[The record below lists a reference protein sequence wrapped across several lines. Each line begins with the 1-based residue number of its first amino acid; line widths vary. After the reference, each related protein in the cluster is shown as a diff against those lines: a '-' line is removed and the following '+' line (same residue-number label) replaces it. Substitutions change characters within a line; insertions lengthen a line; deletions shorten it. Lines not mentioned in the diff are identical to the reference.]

1 MNAETHFDPLLPAPD
16 VPDSSHDANSKVPSH
31 ELQPV
36 VDTFMSSSEINA
48 GIDAQYT
55 ESLQNDGLVP
65 LPTLTPE
72 ELRAARLKYFTQQ
85 SAAAS
90 DDVARPTS
98 SAAASE
104 DVARPTSSAAASEDV
119 ARPTSSAAASED
131 VARPTSNLALELH
144 RLHMASRSC
153 CEQMELALTAAGVE
167 SLRSFH
173 GLAGDD
179 IATWMRSI
187 ELHFRFSALHI
198 IRIQLYVHSV
208 EENERVNSIVISS
221 DSSPN
226 GDSDSSVYTQ
236 EDVSGAQAAIAP
248 TVLSGGRPLRACRA
262 SSKGSVY
269 TLPVPGHDDGDPENV
284 LTFPVPAAKKRPPP
298 SNLSSDDDAPMVQPR
313 KRVQAMEVQA
323 KELRDPS
330 VVGQPDVTFPAADS
344 QSAKNWLLNY
354 FKECHTHGHPRCVNS
369 RYVYTLAIARR
380 LA

>member
-1 MNAETHFDPLLPAPD
+1 
-16 VPDSSHDANSKVPSH
+16 
-31 ELQPV
+31 
-36 VDTFMSSSEINA
+36 MSSSDINA

-55 ESLQNDGLVP
+55 ESLQKDGLVP
-65 LPTLTPE
+65 LPTLTAE

-90 DDVARPTS
+90 D
-98 SAAASE
+98 
-104 DVARPTSSAAASEDV
+104 DV

-153 CEQMELALTAAGVE
+153 CEQMELALTTAGVE

-208 EENERVNSIVISS
+208 EENERVNPIVISS

-236 EDVSGAQAAIAP
+236 QDVSGAQAAIAP

-269 TLPVPGHDDGDPENV
+269 TLPVPGHDDSDPENV
-284 LTFPVPAAKKRPPP
+284 LTSPVPAAEKRPPS
-298 SNLSSDDDAPMVQPR
+298 SNLSSDDDAPLVQPR
-313 KRVQAMEVQA
+313 KRVQEMELQAMEVQV
-323 KELRDPS
+323 KKLRDPS